1 MNIVGMALII
11 ALCIPIV
18 ALLVDSPIGRAVGKR
33 LERNPVP
40 AKDPSGELAE
50 SDRRLELLEGD
61 VEMLQHTVRELKDDN
76 EFLQQLLEE
85 GRASRA
91 LPPDGK

>member
-18 ALLVDSPIGRAVGKR
+18 ALLVYSPFGRAVGKR
-33 LERNPVP
+33 LERNSVP
-40 AKDPSGELAE
+40 AKDASGELVE
-50 SDRRLELLEGD
+50 SERRLELLEGD
-61 VEMLQHTVRELKDDN
+61 VEILQHSVRELKDDN